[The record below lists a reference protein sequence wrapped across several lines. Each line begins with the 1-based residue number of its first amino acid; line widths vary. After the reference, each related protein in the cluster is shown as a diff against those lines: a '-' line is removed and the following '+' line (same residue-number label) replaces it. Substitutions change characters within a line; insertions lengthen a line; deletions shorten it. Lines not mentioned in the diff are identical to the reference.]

1 MAGHSKWANIKH
13 RKARQDASRGKIWT
27 KVIREITV
35 AAKDGP
41 DPADNP
47 RLRLALEKANSANM
61 PKDTIKRAIEKGS
74 GTGETGVLEEI
85 TFEGYG
91 PGGVAIL
98 VETMT
103 DNRNRTVSD
112 VRHAF
117 SKYGGNLG
125 TDGSVSYLFKKLGIV
140 QVDKNFT
147 EEELMEIV
155 IDIGAD
161 DLSEEGDFFEIIT
174 DSNSFNDVVDAIK
187 EKKIKYNN
195 AELTLRAETLV
206 KLDNEMSEKV
216 LNIME
221 FMDDLDDVQEVHT
234 NKGAAFERQIAK
246 ALIEDLNLKN
256 PVKRILEQTRTKEL
270 PDLMLGTW
278 CIECKAYGTGAEPR
292 PDWWDQVLTSSNQHN
307 LKPALV
313 YKFNNR
319 PIKVRILASSLNK
332 DIKNDLVTV
341 DLLWPDF
348 IQIILELFQEDI
360 ELHEQTYQV

>member
-161 DLSEEGDFFEIIT
+161 DLSEEGDF
-174 DSNSFNDVVDAIK
+174 
-187 EKKIKYNN
+187 
-195 AELTLRAETLV
+195 L
-206 KLDNEMSEKV
+206 KLLQIRIV
-216 LNIME
+216 LM
-221 FMDDLDDVQEVHT
+221 ML
-234 NKGAAFERQIAK
+234 
-246 ALIEDLNLKN
+246 
-256 PVKRILEQTRTKEL
+256 
-270 PDLMLGTW
+270 LM
-278 CIECKAYGTGAEPR
+278 
-292 PDWWDQVLTSSNQHN
+292 Q
-307 LKPALV
+307 
-313 YKFNNR
+313 
-319 PIKVRILASSLNK
+319 
-332 DIKNDLVTV
+332 
-341 DLLWPDF
+341 
-348 IQIILELFQEDI
+348 
-360 ELHEQTYQV
+360 